1 MNKKAAF
8 DTTHELMIWI
18 PRIIILV
25 IVVGIVYSLITIP
38 VQKNFEI
45 DTLQEKILRQ
55 RFVYSENCLAYEDN
69 NVYSGIIDKNKFTQ
83 TNLENC
89 FQFNNNIGV
98 NLNLM
103 TNDVKTI
110 NLNERLSNKFD
121 FCFDKDHFTCS
132 NYTYYIL
139 TKENNKFVPGLLN
152 IAMIKLK

>member
-55 RFVYSENCLAYEDN
+55 RFVYSENCLAYKEN
-69 NVYSGIIDKNKFTQ
+69 NVYSGIIDKNKFTK

-89 FQFNNNIGV
+89 FQFNNN
-98 NLNLM
+98 L
-103 TNDVKTI
+103 
-110 NLNERLSNKFD
+110 F
-121 FCFDKDHFTCS
+121 
-132 NYTYYIL
+132 
-139 TKENNKFVPGLLN
+139 
-152 IAMIKLK
+152 